1 LQKHYRCIDLCST
14 GFGGT
19 GGSVVWTS
27 GGHQVLRG
35 SALSRC
41 FLAKFDARGLSR
53 LAELNTLS
61 TNHLA
66 ERFGRG
72 TRTRT
77 SVGGLSSRS
86 RCRSPGAK
94 SLVVCPTRSL
104 TLTTSSGRRQC
115 TRPRTSDERRAERL
129 VRGGGVLQRHLG
141 CGKRLR
147 GARGRCRPQLR
158 GPQTGW
164 VPPESKLRGA

>member
-1 LQKHYRCIDLCST
+1 MQKHYRCIDLCST

-27 GGHQVLRG
+27 GGRQVLRG

-61 TNHLA
+61 KNHLG
-66 ERFGRG
+66 ERFGREPG
-72 TRTRT
+72 RA
-77 SVGGLSSRS
+77 SRL
-86 RCRSPGAK
+86 A
-94 SLVVCPTRSL
+94 VCPHAVVVDHLAQKAWSSVQLRSL
-104 TLTTSSGRRQC
+104 ALTTSSGRRQC

-141 CGKRLR
+141 RGKRLR
-147 GARGRCRPQLR
+147 GARGRCRPQAVR
-158 GPQTGW
+158 PAD
-164 VPPESKLRGA
+164 RMGAPRK